1 MKSIIIHKIRSTLCI
16 IACILVSING
26 LIPSTRGRAIRS
38 SQSYLSSSYKSEDNA
53 FTRTAAP
60 EVALSTDV
68 SNLPDAFSDAVRK
81 AAMRTIDCIT
91 AGKKRIRIDFDT
103 SIGDQTYTSIKN
115 SIPLMK
121 ELSVILSQEMDLTM
135 TMGED
140 DEVEEVATGELAIL
154 ESQISKESTDVTAE
168 VSSVAPAVPT
178 PVAQKVEIADKTMR
192 IFFPDMGQAALARRD
207 WKMGTD
213 VSEVPP
219 CVYTANIKNDGIQ
232 TTDKVVVIIC
242 PLASEADD
250 VQRIMAICTASNV
263 PLVLINP
270 DLINMDQG
278 FGYSKSPLNIF
289 DIFIFCSF
297 VIQFIINISVVNVY
311 FLLYVDLLLHKH
323 TIEFEKI
330 HQK

>member
-1 MKSIIIHKIRSTLCI
+1 
-16 IACILVSING
+16 
-26 LIPSTRGRAIRS
+26 
-38 SQSYLSSSYKSEDNA
+38 
-53 FTRTAAP
+53 
-60 EVALSTDV
+60 
-68 SNLPDAFSDAVRK
+68 
-81 AAMRTIDCIT
+81 
-91 AGKKRIRIDFDT
+91 
-103 SIGDQTYTSIKN
+103 
-115 SIPLMK
+115 
-121 ELSVILSQEMDLTM
+121 MDLTM

-289 DIFIFCSF
+289 DIFIFCKFCHS
-297 VIQFIINISVVNVY
+297 IYNH
-311 FLLYVDLLLHKH
+311 FLLYVLHKH
-323 TIEFEKI
+323 TVEFEKI